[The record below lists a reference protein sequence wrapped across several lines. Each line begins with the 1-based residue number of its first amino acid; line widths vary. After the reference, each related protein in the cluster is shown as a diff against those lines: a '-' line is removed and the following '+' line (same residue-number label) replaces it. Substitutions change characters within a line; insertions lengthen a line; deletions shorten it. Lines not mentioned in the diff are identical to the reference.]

1 MPVKHYFEQRS
12 TPKFHSE
19 MGMPNIVSYD
29 SLRAMMPEKALWPQG
44 ATWGLHD
51 FCLNGAQGGASFIE
65 RLDKSYG
72 GAKTAEEWVRMAQ
85 FINYEGYRAMFE
97 AQSKNRMGL
106 LIWMS
111 HPTWPSFVWQTY
123 DYYLEPTAA
132 YFAAKKAS
140 EPLHIQWNPLNDTVE
155 VVNYSAGNR
164 AGLRATATIIN
175 LDGERVWEKA
185 ANLESAEDTTGAA
198 LKLEWPEGLTP
209 VHFVKLTLNEGP
221 KALSENFYWRGTQ
234 EGDFTALRMLPAAEI
249 EAKVRT
255 EKGEGTWALTVD
267 LRNRSK
273 TPALMVRLKPVRS
286 KSLDRIL
293 PALIGDNYMALLPGE
308 SKTVRIEVKAADCRG
323 ETPAVMVEGFNAP
336 SALAASRFTQR

>member
-1 MPVKHYFEQRS
+1 
-12 TPKFHSE
+12 

-29 SLRAMMPEKALWPQG
+29 SLKAMMPEESLWPQG
-44 ATWGLHD
+44 SVWGMHD

-72 GAKTAEEWVRMAQ
+72 GATNAEEWVKLAQ

-123 DYYLEPTAA
+123 DYYFEPTAA

-164 AGLRATATIIN
+164 TGLRATAAVVN
-175 LDGERVWEKA
+175 MDGRRVWEQS
-185 ANLESAEDTTGAA
+185 ANLESAEDTVGAP
-198 LKLEWPEGLTP
+198 LKLEWPAGLSP
-209 VHFVKLTLNEGP
+209 VHFVKLTLHEGP
-221 KALSENFYWRGTQ
+221 TLLSENLYWRGAP
-234 EGDFTALRMLPAAEI
+234 EGDFTALRKLPVAEVSMRLRS
-249 EAKVRT
+249 APQPGGRL
-255 EKGEGTWALTVD
+255 LTVEVKNST
-267 LRNRSK
+267 R
-273 TPALMVRLKPVRS
+273 TPAVMVRLKPVRS
-286 KSLDRIL
+286 KSRDRIL
-293 PALIGDNYMALLPGE
+293 PALFSDNYFTLLPGE
-308 SKTVRIEVKAADCRG
+308 SRAIQIEIKDADCRG
-323 ETPAVMVEGFNAP
+323 EIPAVVIDGLNVTPASVM
-336 SALAASRFTQR
+336 ASSFTQKQ